1 MDRINALMKQVSVF
15 WNESY
20 LGVDLGVSISVGS
33 ILAFSWLLRRKVP
46 QLLLWIIGRIFGAN
60 RRPVLHDLLEAIRSP
75 LEITML
81 VIGLLLA
88 LHVAGL
94 DSLQGG
100 SVHLVLRSCVILIV
114 FWTLVRMVGPTLTH
128 SLGEDS
134 QTGQEA
140 ILREFVEKA
149 LRILFVILGM
159 AAVLEQWNINV
170 IGLLGSLGLIGAAV
184 ALGAKEFFADILG
197 GIVLIMDK
205 MIDRGDWIRTTDL
218 EGTVERVG
226 LRATRVRQFDKALV
240 TVPNSMLVDRALIN
254 FTRMTNRRIY
264 WKIGV
269 EYRTSQEQLQAI
281 VKEISDYVHGN
292 EAFETD
298 PNRVLTF
305 VFLDSFG
312 DSSINIMLYCFTKT
326 TVWGEW
332 LSAKQDL
339 AYEIKEIVERNGSG
353 FAFPSTSLYVESLP
367 FGTPEAF
374 PGTDTNADPGSL
386 PPEAGGTPTS

>member
-94 DSLQGG
+94 DSLKGG

-205 MIDRGDWIRTTDL
+205 MIDRGDWIQTTDL

-374 PGTDTNADPGSL
+374 PGTDADPGSL

>member
-1 MDRINALMKQVSVF
+1 MDNINGFIKTFSAF

-20 LGVDLGVSISVGS
+20 LGIELGISIAVGT
-33 ILAFSWLLRRKVP
+33 ILAFSWLLRRKLP
-46 QLLLWIIGRIFGAN
+46 QLLIWAIGKAVGADH
-60 RRPVLHDLLEAIRSP
+60 RPVLKDLLEAVRSP
-75 LEITML
+75 LEITVL
-81 VIGLLLA
+81 VIGILSA
-88 LHVAGL
+88 LQIAGL
-94 DSLQGG
+94 ESLQGG
-100 SVHLVLRSCVILIV
+100 PVHLILRSCVILII
-114 FWTLVRMVGPTLTH
+114 FWTLVRMISPTLTH
-128 SLGEDS
+128 SMGAAA

-140 ILREFVEKA
+140 ILREFAERG
-149 LRILFVILGM
+149 LRILFVLLGM
-159 AAVLEQWNINV
+159 AAILEQWNINV
-170 IGLLGSLGLIGAAV
+170 IGLLGSLGLVGAAV

-281 VKEISDYVHGN
+281 IKEISDYVHGN

-339 AYEIKEIVERNGSG
+339 AYEIKKIVERNGAA

-374 PGTDTNADPGSL
+374 PGTDSDPSSL
-386 PPEAGGTPTS
+386 PPQAGSDPAQ

>member
-1 MDRINALMKQVSVF
+1 MDSITAFVKKVSDF

-20 LGVDLGVSISVGS
+20 LGVDLGVSIAVGS
-33 ILAFSWLLRRKVP
+33 ILAFSWLLRRKIP
-46 QLLLWIIGRIFGAN
+46 QFLLWIIGRVFRAD
-60 RRPVLHDLLEAIRSP
+60 RRPILKDILEAIRSP
-75 LEITML
+75 LEITIL
-81 VIGLLLA
+81 VIGVLLA

-94 DSLQGG
+94 ESLQGG
-100 SVHLVLRSCVILIV
+100 AVHLVLRSCVILII
-114 FWTLVRMVGPTLTH
+114 FWTLVRMISPTLTH

-218 EGTVERVG
+218 EGTVQRVG

-264 WKIGV
+264 WKIGL
-269 EYRTSQEQLQAI
+269 EYRTSQEQMQAI
-281 VKEISDYVHGN
+281 VKEISEYVHGN
-292 EAFETD
+292 DAFETD

-339 AYEIKEIVERNGSG
+339 AYAVKEIVERNGAG

-367 FGTPEAF
+367 LGTPEAF
-374 PGTDTNADPGSL
+374 PSTNAEADGL
-386 PPEAGGTPTS
+386 PPEAGARSTS

>member
-1 MDRINALMKQVSVF
+1 MTCHLHRCTNLPEPGYIERGTRPKKPVQWRVNYLIKTPDGKTHIENTVIKQ
-15 WNESY
+15 
-20 LGVDLGVSISVGS
+20 
-33 ILAFSWLLRRKVP
+33 
-46 QLLLWIIGRIFGAN
+46 
-60 RRPVLHDLLEAIRSP
+60 PVTIPE
-75 LEITML
+75 
-81 VIGLLLA
+81 LLA
-88 LHVAGL
+88 
-94 DSLQGG
+94 
-100 SVHLVLRSCVILIV
+100 
-114 FWTLVRMVGPTLTH
+114 
-128 SLGEDS
+128 
-134 QTGQEA
+134 
-140 ILREFVEKA
+140 
-149 LRILFVILGM
+149 
-159 AAVLEQWNINV
+159 
-170 IGLLGSLGLIGAAV
+170 
-184 ALGAKEFFADILG
+184 
-197 GIVLIMDK
+197 IMDK

-281 VKEISDYVHGN
+281 IKEISDYVHGN

-339 AYEIKEIVERNGSG
+339 AYEIKKIVERNGAA

-374 PGTDTNADPGSL
+374 PGTDSDPSSL
-386 PPEAGGTPTS
+386 PPQAGSDPAQ

>member
-1 MDRINALMKQVSVF
+1 MDSIDGFIKKFSAF

-20 LGVDLGVSISVGS
+20 LGVDLGVSIAVGT
-33 ILAFSWLLRRKVP
+33 ILAFSWLLRRKIP
-46 QLLLWIIGRIFGAN
+46 QILIWVVGKAFGSEH
-60 RRPVLHDLLEAIRSP
+60 RPVLKDLLEAIRSP
-75 LEITML
+75 LEITVL
-81 VIGLLLA
+81 VIGLLTA
-88 LHVAGL
+88 LKVAGL
-94 DSLQGG
+94 ESLQGG
-100 SVHLVLRSCVILIV
+100 PVHLILRSCVILII
-114 FWTLVRMVGPTLTH
+114 FWTLVRMISPTLSH
-128 SLGEDS
+128 SMGSGS

-140 ILREFVEKA
+140 VLREFAERA
-149 LRILFVILGM
+149 LRILFVLLGM
-159 AAVLEQWNINV
+159 AAILEQWNINI

-205 MIDRGDWIRTTDL
+205 MIERGDWIRTTDL

-240 TVPNSMLVDRALIN
+240 TVPNAMLVDRALIN

-269 EYRTSQEQLQAI
+269 EYRTSQEQMQNI
-281 VKEISDYVHGN
+281 VKEISEYVHEN
-292 EAFETD
+292 EAFETN

-339 AYEIKEIVERNGSG
+339 AYTVKEIVERNGAA

-374 PGTDTNADPGSL
+374 PGADPDSANL
-386 PPEAGGTPTS
+386 PPEASSPQTS